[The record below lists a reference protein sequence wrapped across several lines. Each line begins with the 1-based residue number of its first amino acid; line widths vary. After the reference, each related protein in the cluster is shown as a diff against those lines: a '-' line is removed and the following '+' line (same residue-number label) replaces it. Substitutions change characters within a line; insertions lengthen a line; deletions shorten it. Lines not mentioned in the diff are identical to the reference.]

1 MNPLYSIKNDDPRV
15 KQAVDH
21 IVTLQ
26 ENYPLTVTYDEVP
39 SFGLTFPGWV
49 SYLVTFSHGESLIH
63 TAIAGELA
71 FYPQISINAMFAQGL
86 LSKKA

>member
-26 ENYPLTVTYDEVP
+26 ENYPLTVTYDATRLRPAEVEAA
-39 SFGLTFPGWV
+39 LTG
-49 SYLVTFSHGESLIH
+49 
-63 TAIAGELA
+63 AGI
-71 FYPQISINAMFAQGL
+71 PI
-86 LSKKA
+86 LSVHRV